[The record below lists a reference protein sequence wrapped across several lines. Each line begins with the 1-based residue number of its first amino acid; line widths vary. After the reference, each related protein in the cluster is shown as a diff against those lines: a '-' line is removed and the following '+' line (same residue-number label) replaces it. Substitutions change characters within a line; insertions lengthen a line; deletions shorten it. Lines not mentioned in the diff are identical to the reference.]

1 MFTQPLSV
9 LEISRIIEQAFLP
22 TLCVCSSADSVMLRV
37 QVSSPD
43 DPERL
48 HILTDIP
55 LAELNS
61 SRALSKLVLTL
72 REQMLSGSKPSESL
86 ANWRVG

>member
-9 LEISRIIEQAFLP
+9 LEISRIVEQAFLP
-22 TLCVCSSADSVMLRV
+22 TRCVCSSSDGVTLRV
-37 QVSSPD
+37 QVSLPD
-43 DPERL
+43 DPDRL
-48 HILTDIP
+48 RSFTDIP

-72 REQMLSGSKPSESL
+72 REQTLSDSKPSESL